1 MRTSQKNNA
10 PLRRPI
16 MLLDSSSPGP
26 ASHTAYV
33 EIEGRSADPIPS
45 ESRCAVREERWRPLS
60 RPCGAH
66 SNSEIEI
73 RSFWGCALREAKLFW
88 CRHRDLCAMAKL
100 WSSVLQSL
108 AAFAGLR
115 RMRGPRAR
123 HNFSTVDTLRANNC
137 AREGALPAARGRS
150 FRRASRPVKPVARC
164 LA

>member
-1 MRTSQKNNA
+1 
-10 PLRRPI
+10 
-16 MLLDSSSPGP
+16 MLLNSSSPGP

-73 RSFWGCALREAKLFW
+73 RSWRCALREAKWFW
-88 CRHRDLCAMAKL
+88 CRHWDLCAIAKL

-115 RMRGPRAR
+115 HVQGPRAR
-123 HNFSTVDTLRANNC
+123 QNFSRVDTLRANNC
-137 AREGALPAARGRS
+137 EREGALPAAMGIDRFG
-150 FRRASRPVKPVARC
+150 VH
-164 LA
+164 LGL